1 MCVARA
7 CWETQP
13 RAQTKLGGQIRT
25 IFSLSFS
32 MLIILFCLSVIFT
45 SFSRG
50 ISFSFVTQQRFS
62 KFGLRYHHQQ
72 PRQHYEMSSF
82 MMMTDFSVATT
93 LGDAALHRDL
103 KASVRLFLPEW
114 QRYDDKDIEVAILL
128 GGLTNSLYT
137 LTPQNDIGKKVIVRV
152 YGEGTSLFVDR
163 AIENT
168 VFEALSDAGVATK
181 FLGAFQNGRVE
192 GYLNATNLTPDQMAH
207 PALYPKIASAVAQ
220 LHTKHIQGITETP
233 YLWEKLTS
241 FFDLA
246 ESSMDQKLPKEG
258 KHDFRD
264 QLKILRKEL
273 EWLEG
278 VMSETE
284 SHVKLRLSQ
293 TPQDRQ
299 EEMTLRG
306 IQFATDTVLC
316 HNDLLS
322 GNILLSNNTLGK
334 PRSER
339 KEQNQCNKETDGF
352 DEEKKTSNNSSDQL
366 FTKDFASSSSS
377 LEGFSN
383 GMITLI
389 DFEYAGYNPR
399 GFDVANHFNEY
410 AGFDFNII
418 KDFPS
423 RDIRRAFITSYLLA
437 TVNANHSSTTTST
450 AVSSSA
456 AAPSLSAIMSN
467 EQDLSAFIDG
477 FESMI
482 CKYTLASHLLWGVW
496 ATIQSVL
503 SHIDFDFGAYALL
516 RFNGYYYHK
525 QVPKL

>member
-1 MCVARA
+1 MSPKRL
-7 CWETQP
+7 
-13 RAQTKLGGQIRT
+13 TK
-25 IFSLSFS
+25 SW
-32 MLIILFCLSVIFT
+32 
-45 SFSRG
+45 
-50 ISFSFVTQQRFS
+50 
-62 KFGLRYHHQQ
+62 GLRGRKQQ
-72 PRQHYEMSSF
+72 QTTEMSL
-82 MMMTDFSVATT
+82 MMMSEFSVDTT
-93 LGDAALHRDL
+93 LGDAVLQRDL

-114 QRYDDKDIEVAILL
+114 QRYDDNDITVAILL

-137 LTPQNDIGKKVIVRV
+137 LTPQNDKGKNVIVRV

-163 AIENT
+163 AVENT
-168 VFEALSDAGVATK
+168 VFESLSNAGVATK

-192 GYLNATNLTPDQMAH
+192 GYLNATSLTPDQMAH
-207 PALYPKIASAVAQ
+207 PAIYPKIATAMAQ
-220 LHTKHIQGITETP
+220 LHTKHVPGITETP
-233 YLWEKLTS
+233 YLWGKLKS
-241 FFDLA
+241 FFDLS
-246 ESSMDQKLPKEG
+246 EVSMEKKPPKEG

-264 QLKILRKEL
+264 QLKVLRKEL

-278 VMSETE
+278 VMTDTE

-306 IQFATDTVLC
+306 IQFAMDTVLC

-322 GNILLSNNTLGK
+322 GNILLSNDTLGK

-339 KEQNQCNKETDGF
+339 NDQCNKDTDGF
-352 DEEKKTSNNSSDQL
+352 DEEKKNNGNSSDQL
-366 FTKDFASSSSS
+366 YTKDCVSSSSS
-377 LEGFSN
+377 LEGFAN

-399 GFDVANHFNEY
+399 GFDVANHFNEF

-423 RDIRRAFITSYLLA
+423 QDLRRAFITSYLSA
-437 TVNANHSSTTTST
+437 TVNAIHANTST
-450 AVSSSA
+450 AVSLTPSSSS
-456 AAPSLSAIMSN
+456 SLSDIMSS
-467 EQDLSAFIDG
+467 EHDLSAFING

-496 ATIQSVL
+496 ATIQSIL

-516 RFNGYYYHK
+516 RFNGYYCHK
-525 QVPKL
+525 KVPNICFILR